1 MLITPGW
8 GTEVPGR
15 FKESQLL
22 EQIRVRAATLNA
34 PGLVVGPGDD
44 CAVVQTAAGS
54 TVLLT
59 VDQLTVGRHVTAATS
74 IDLIARKAI
83 ARSVSDIAAMAA
95 VPKWSLVSGLLSDG
109 MSEAA
114 ANELCE
120 SLHRWG
126 LFFDAPVV
134 GGDIASGPAD
144 GPLTLSVTVMGELAA
159 GDAPVLRSGAVVG
172 DAVFVSGVLGGSF
185 DPVTGG
191 GKHLEFMP
199 RVALARALRAL
210 LGRNLHA
217 MMDIS
222 DGLGRDAARM
232 ARASNVTF
240 EIDAAR
246 LPQSTACKS
255 WRNAMGD
262 GEDYELLFT
271 LPSDAAENMPVHL
284 DGITLTRIGEV
295 KVGQGCWVHHAGER
309 FDAQSMGWDHGA
321 SGV

>member
-144 GPLTLSVTVMGELAA
+144 APLTLSVTVMGELAA
-159 GDAPVLRSGAVVG
+159 GDAPFCAPAQWSG
-172 DAVFVSGVLGGSF
+172 
-185 DPVTGG
+185 
-191 GKHLEFMP
+191 MP
-199 RVALARALRAL
+199 CSCRV
-210 LGRNLHA
+210 
-217 MMDIS
+217 
-222 DGLGRDAARM
+222 
-232 ARASNVTF
+232 
-240 EIDAAR
+240 
-246 LPQSTACKS
+246 
-255 WRNAMGD
+255 
-262 GEDYELLFT
+262 
-271 LPSDAAENMPVHL
+271 
-284 DGITLTRIGEV
+284 
-295 KVGQGCWVHHAGER
+295 CWVVRSTPSPVVESTLSSCRGSRWPGPCGHSLAATCTR
-309 FDAQSMGWDHGA
+309 
-321 SGV
+321 